1 MNFPENLDPAER
13 QRLIGEFFDKIAHT
27 EITNLNTFGTLM
39 TKIIYEVPEIVNGFR
54 ESQGEPPIEKA
65 IDIFDEDL
73 IEFMKKE
80 MGIMLC
86 LV

>member
-1 MNFPENLDPAER
+1 MNFPENLEAAER
-13 QRLIGEFFDKIAHT
+13 QRLIGEFFEKMAHT

-39 TKIIYEVPEIVNGFR
+39 TSIIYEVPEMVNDIR
-54 ESQGEPPIEKA
+54 KSQGAPPMKA

-73 IEFMKKE
+73 MEFEKK